1 MESAIIRDV
10 RVAAAH
16 EGIAELVVSIEY
28 ENGGTAEV
36 ALDQMATSALMD
48 SCNASSIEDVKGQS
62 WDKVRDAL
70 QVSYNRYQSRS
81 KNHVGP
87 HHS

>member
-1 MESAIIRDV
+1 MEPAIIRDV

-28 ENGGTAEV
+28 ENGGTTEV

-70 QVSYNRYQSRS
+70 QVSYNRYQ
-81 KNHVGP
+81 
-87 HHS
+87 

>member
-28 ENGGTAEV
+28 ENGGTTEV

-70 QVSYNRYQSRS
+70 QFSYNRY
-81 KNHVGP
+81 P
-87 HHS
+87 

>member
-1 MESAIIRDV
+1 MGAAFIKDV

-28 ENGGTAEV
+28 ENGGTTEV

-48 SCNASSIEDVKGQS
+48 ACNASSIEDIKGQS

-70 QVSYNRYQSRS
+70 QVSYNRYQ
-81 KNHVGP
+81 
-87 HHS
+87 

>member
-28 ENGGTAEV
+28 ENGGTTEV

-70 QVSYNRYQSRS
+70 QVSYNRYQ
-81 KNHVGP
+81 
-87 HHS
+87 

>member
-28 ENGGTAEV
+28 QNGGTTEV

-70 QVSYNRYQSRS
+70 QVSYNRYQ
-81 KNHVGP
+81 
-87 HHS
+87 

>member
-1 MESAIIRDV
+1 MSAAVIKDARI
-10 RVAAAH
+10 AAAH

-28 ENGGTAEV
+28 ENGGTTEV

-48 SCNASSIEDVKGQS
+48 SCKASSIEDIKGQS

-70 QVSYNRYQSRS
+70 QVSYNRYQ
-81 KNHVGP
+81 
-87 HHS
+87 

>member
-48 SCNASSIEDVKGQS
+48 SCNASSIEDIKGQS
-62 WDKVRDAL
+62 WNKVRDAL
-70 QVSYNRYQSRS
+70 QVSYNRYQ
-81 KNHVGP
+81 
-87 HHS
+87 

>member
-28 ENGGTAEV
+28 ENGGTTEV

-48 SCNASSIEDVKGQS
+48 SCNAISIEDVKGQS

-70 QVSYNRYQSRS
+70 QVSYNRYQ
-81 KNHVGP
+81 
-87 HHS
+87 

>member
-36 ALDQMATSALMD
+36 ALDQMAASALMD
-48 SCNASSIEDVKGQS
+48 SCGASPIDGVKGQS

-70 QVSYNRYQSRS
+70 QVSYNRYQ
-81 KNHVGP
+81 
-87 HHS
+87 

>member
-36 ALDQMATSALMD
+36 ALDQMATSSLMD

-70 QVSYNRYQSRS
+70 QVSYNRYQ
-81 KNHVGP
+81 
-87 HHS
+87 

>member
-28 ENGGTAEV
+28 ENGGTVEV

-70 QVSYNRYQSRS
+70 QVSYNRYQ
-81 KNHVGP
+81 
-87 HHS
+87 

>member
-70 QVSYNRYQSRS
+70 QVSYNRYQ
-81 KNHVGP
+81 
-87 HHS
+87 

>member
-48 SCNASSIEDVKGQS
+48 SCNARSIEDVKGQP
-62 WDKVRDAL
+62 WNKVRDAL
-70 QVSYNRYQSRS
+70 QVSYNRYQ
-81 KNHVGP
+81 
-87 HHS
+87 

>member
-1 MESAIIRDV
+1 MEAAIIRDV

-28 ENGGTAEV
+28 KNGGTAEV

-70 QVSYNRYQSRS
+70 QVSYNRYQ
-81 KNHVGP
+81 
-87 HHS
+87 

>member
-1 MESAIIRDV
+1 MESAIIRNV

-28 ENGGTAEV
+28 ENGGTTEV

-70 QVSYNRYQSRS
+70 QVSYNRYQ
-81 KNHVGP
+81 
-87 HHS
+87 

>member
-1 MESAIIRDV
+1 MSAAIIRDV

-28 ENGGTAEV
+28 ENGGTTEV
-36 ALDQMATSALMD
+36 ALDPMATSALLD
-48 SCNASSIEDVKGQS
+48 SCNASSIEDIKGQS

-70 QVSYNRYQSRS
+70 QVSYNRYQ
-81 KNHVGP
+81 
-87 HHS
+87 